1 MSSQPILR
9 GDVYLVNLD
18 PALGREI
25 NKTRPNLVIQN
36 DVGNKFSST
45 TIVAA
50 ISSIKE
56 TSKLM
61 PIMIRLNKG
70 EGGLDADS
78 FVDLGQ
84 IRTVD
89 IQARFVKKLGSI
101 TPQKMEEVDKAIK
114 ISLGLK

>member
-1 MSSQPILR
+1 MTDEPILR
-9 GDVYLVNLD
+9 GDIFLVNLD

-36 DVGNKFSST
+36 NVGNKFSAT
-45 TIVAA
+45 TIIAA
-50 ISSIKE
+50 ISSIKD
-56 TSKLM
+56 TTKLM
-61 PIMIRLNKG
+61 PIMVKLEKN

-89 IQARFVKKLGSI
+89 VHARFIKKIGGLS
-101 TPQKMEEVDKAIK
+101 PKKMEEVDKAIRL
-114 ISLGLK
+114 SLGLK